1 MSDDLI
7 LPKER
12 RPKGRSV
19 TRGRPRG
26 PSKMTQ
32 DRVDII
38 LQCLSEGLSFAAAAK
53 AAGIAP
59 TTLQDWRAQDDV
71 LNHQCEQAIASW
83 ERQHVNIISRS
94 GQEGDWRASAWLLS
108 RRFPDRWGERKPEM
122 ERQQEIVIRWA
133 DEQDNHAEN

>member
-1 MSDDLI
+1 MLEFEQ
-7 LPKER
+7 LPPER
-12 RPKGRSV
+12 KPKGRTT

-26 PSKMTQ
+26 PSKLTQ

-38 LQCLSEGLSFAAAAK
+38 LQALEEGLSFAAAAK
-53 AAGIAP
+53 AAGVAP

-83 ERQHVNIISRS
+83 ERQHVQNISKA
-94 GQEGDWRASAWLLS
+94 GHHGDWRASAWLLS

-122 ERQQEIVIRWA
+122 ERTQEIVIKWA
-133 DEQDNHAEN
+133 DENGQ